1 MTREY
6 QDDDA
11 LRDRKKAILTR
22 INRKYNS
29 NAGSIDSL
37 NKYTKLHPIDSAE
50 NSFDSESRRPSISK
64 ASILVGGESRED
76 YIKKLKDRIK
86 QLEQAPIERM
96 GSSRFDFESDDQ
108 QSPTG
113 PHHTQRSGKG
123 RDKNNSEKGAHEKNL
138 KPISQPQHHDS
149 KDKKGPP
156 KSPPISASGSYDIS
170 KYKLLDPIPSPATV
184 KSAKTSTRSSYS
196 SKSSIIPENDPSMRL
211 AQCDICSRN
220 FRMERLDKHR
230 EACEKAHKK
239 KRTVFDGQKMRIKG
253 TELETFKTR
262 APEGNLSDTEVKPKK
277 GIICKVLYFL
287 LLMFRRKR

>member
-11 LRDRKKAILTR
+11 LQDRKKAILAR

-50 NSFDSESRRPSISK
+50 DSFDSESRRPSLSK

-86 QLEQAPIERM
+86 QLEQAPLERM

-108 QSPTG
+108 QRK
-113 PHHTQRSGKG
+113 HDHTQRSGKG

-138 KPISQPQHHDS
+138 KPISQPQRHDS

-156 KSPPISASGSYDIS
+156 KSPPISTSGSYDIS

-196 SKSSIIPENDPSMRL
+196 SKSSIPENDPSMRL

-230 EACEKAHKK
+230 EACEKTHKK

-262 APEGNLSDTEVKPKK
+262 APEGYFSDTEVKPKK

-287 LLMFRRKR
+287 FLMFHRKR